1 MEDIK
6 ESTMKLT
13 NNGFFQHVFNFDT
26 DTQKYLMNTA
36 QYVAVALAPTLLIN
50 KVLSDVFSDYDNT
63 KGNLELLAEVV
74 GHLVALMVGLFFV
87 HRLATYIP
95 TYSGVEYENINM
107 FSVVLAV
114 LLVLY
119 NTQSKLG
126 SKMELLSDR
135 IGELW
140 NGKEDVITVE
150 NEKNKGTVTTQQPI
164 SGLSQ
169 PVPTHQASRAD
180 YVMSHGQMQQPVQ
193 QQETHAVSQN
203 DPYNGAADP
212 FENSM
217 MEPMAANGVLGSAW

>member
-87 HRLATYIP
+87 HRLVTYVP
-95 TYSGVEYENINM
+95 TYSGVDYENINM

-140 NGKEDVITVE
+140 NGKEDVVPIE
-150 NEKNKGTVTTQQPI
+150 KDKNKGTVTTQQPI

-169 PVPTHQASRAD
+169 PVPTHQTSRAD

-193 QQETHAVSQN
+193 QQETHNVAQN
-203 DPYNGAADP
+203 DPYGGGDP

>member
-1 MEDIK
+1 MDDIK
-6 ESTMKLT
+6 ESTMNLT
-13 NNGFFQHVFNFDT
+13 NNGFFQHVFKFDN
-26 DTQKYLMNTA
+26 DTQKYLMNIT
-36 QYVAVALAPTLLIN
+36 QYVTVALAPTLLIN

-87 HRLATYIP
+87 HRLVTYVP
-95 TYSGVEYENINM
+95 TYSGVEFENINM

-114 LLVLY
+114 ILVLY

-140 NGKEDVITVE
+140 NGKEEVILE
-150 NEKNKGTVTTQQPI
+150 SNNSKVTTQQPI

-169 PVPTHQASRAD
+169 PVPTHQTSRAD

-193 QQETHAVSQN
+193 QQETHSVGQN
-203 DPYNGAADP
+203 DPYNGGDDP

>member
-6 ESTMKLT
+6 ESTMNLT
-13 NNGFFQHVFNFDT
+13 NNGFFQHVFNFDK
-26 DTQKYLMNTA
+26 DTQKYLMNIS
-36 QYVAVALAPTLLIN
+36 QYVTVALAPSLLIN
-50 KVLSDVFSDYDNT
+50 KVLDDVFSDYDNT

-87 HRLATYIP
+87 HRLVTYVP

-126 SKMELLSDR
+126 SKMQLLSER

-140 NGKEDVITVE
+140 NGKEDILPI
-150 NEKNKGTVTTQQPI
+150 EKKNNSIVTTQQPI

-169 PVPTHQASRAD
+169 PVPTHQTSRAD

-193 QQETHAVSQN
+193 QQETHAVGQN
-203 DPYNGAADP
+203 DPYNSGSDP

>member
-6 ESTMKLT
+6 ETTLKLT

-26 DTQKYLMNTA
+26 DTQKYLMNTV
-36 QYVAVALAPTLLIN
+36 QYVAVSLGPTLLIN

-63 KGNLELLAEVV
+63 KGNLELLAEVI
-74 GHLVALMVGLFFV
+74 GHLAALMVGLFFV
-87 HRLATYIP
+87 HRLVTYFP

-119 NTQSKLG
+119 NTQSNLG

-140 NGKEDVITVE
+140 NGKEDIVPIE
-150 NEKNKGTVTTQQPI
+150 RKKNNGTITTQQPI

-169 PVPTHQASRAD
+169 PVPTHQTSRAD
-180 YVMSHGQMQQPVQ
+180 YVMSQDQQPVQ
-193 QQETHAVSQN
+193 QQETHAVAQN
-203 DPYNGAADP
+203 DPYSDP

>member
-1 MEDIK
+1 MDDIK
-6 ESTMKLT
+6 ETTMKLT
-13 NNGFFQHVFNFDT
+13 NNGFFQHVFNFDN
-26 DTQKYLMNTA
+26 DTQKYLMNTS
-36 QYVAVALAPTLLIN
+36 QYVVVSLAPTLLIN

-87 HRLATYIP
+87 HRLSTYIP

-126 SKMELLSDR
+126 SKMQLLSER

-140 NGKEDVITVE
+140 NGKEDILPI
-150 NEKNKGTVTTQQPI
+150 EKKNNGVVTIQQPI

-169 PVPTHQASRAD
+169 PVPTHQTSRAD
-180 YVMSHGQMQQPVQ
+180 YTMSHDQMQQPVQ
-193 QQETHAVSQN
+193 QQETHAVGQN
-203 DPYNGAADP
+203 DPYNSGSDP